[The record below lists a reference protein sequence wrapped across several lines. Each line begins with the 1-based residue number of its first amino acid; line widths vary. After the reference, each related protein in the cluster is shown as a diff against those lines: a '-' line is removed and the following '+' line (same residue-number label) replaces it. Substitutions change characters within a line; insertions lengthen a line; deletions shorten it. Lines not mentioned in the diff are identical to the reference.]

1 MSELIIEGGEVC
13 PHSNVCVYHK
23 QNNCWG
29 ANSMRENQFFC
40 TLVDT
45 MREGNSG
52 VRLPLD
58 KTGKMEVLID

>member
-1 MSELIIEGGEVC
+1 MSQLILEGREVC
-13 PHSNVCVYHK
+13 PHSSTCIYHK

-29 ANSMRENQFFC
+29 ANAQRENRFNC
-40 TLVDT
+40 SLVDT
-45 MREGNSG
+45 REIGGGG